1 MKKIAKMSLVAA
13 VAVAGLTNANA
24 GALEDAIKN
33 VDVFGYANLRYNSYE
48 VKDGA
53 NTQTVYHKVVLGVTS
68 KITDDIS
75 YTYAG
80 AVTNGTDTADA
91 GVSYMVNTSNDAD
104 GTGTDSTSFYS
115 VYSHFTY
122 TGIPGVT
129 AVLGQQGIPTPFT
142 VVYDTYG
149 NTHEGTGLVL
159 AGKVGAVNLVG
170 AYYMNTNLSN
180 GGAKL
185 NGAAVSGLLPNM
197 DSENLSALMAT
208 VKLSGVSIDATYVNL
223 DNIGNGLS
231 LGLGASLDL
240 DAVKLTPY
248 ARYST
253 MDLGD
258 AGVNEDQALWFIG
271 TGFKAGIVGGK
282 LAYGQTDKDGGFVAF
297 DNDAKAAFLGWNLS
311 MNGIADAE
319 MLQAQLN
326 VNVTDKINVALQH
339 DTLEDATTAD
349 DKETFMT
356 VSYKPA
362 KNFTA
367 YVRGGVD
374 EINDVKN
381 NRGRIQLTYTF

>member
-53 NTQTVYHKVVLGVTS
+53 NTQTVYHKVVLGVSS

-80 AVTNGTDTADA
+80 AITNVGGTETTTA
-91 GVSYMVNTSNDAD
+91 GVDYAAGNMYT
-104 GTGTDSTSFYS
+104 
-115 VYSHFTY
+115 VYSNFTY

-149 NTHEGTGLVL
+149 NTNEGTGLVL
-159 AGKVGAVNLVG
+159 AGKVGPVSLV
-170 AYYMNTNLSN
+170 AAHYVNTNLSN

-185 NGAAVSGLLPNM
+185 NGTAISAAAPTM